1 MNPTSLQNQNR
12 LSIESEIKVR
22 FGEVDSMGIVWH
34 GNYVKYL
41 EDGREAF
48 GKKFGISYMTIFK
61 EHGFMIP
68 LVKLDI
74 DYKNQLFY
82 EDEAILKTTLVDH
95 PAAKICFEYE
105 LFRKSDHAL
114 IMTAKTIQIFMNKN
128 RELELNTPEF
138 FILWKEKYFKANSQ

>member
-1 MNPTSLQNQNR
+1 MSHE
-12 LSIESEIKVR
+12 SIIRVR
-22 FGEVDSMGIVWH
+22 FSEVDSMGIVWH

-48 GKKFGISYMTIFK
+48 GKEYGLTYMGVFK
-61 EHGFMIP
+61 DHGYMIP

-82 EDEAILKTTLVDH
+82 EDEAILKTTLIDN

-105 LFRKSDHAL
+105 LRRKSDDML
-114 IMTAKTIQIFMNKN
+114 ILTAETIQVFMTED
-128 RELELNTPEF
+128 RELELNMPEF
-138 FILWKEKYFKANSQ
+138 FIDWKETYFK